1 MANHIAAAL
10 RYSSRGWKIFPCH
23 ATGDKRKRPLTENGL
38 HDASADP
45 AVITEWW
52 GRRHPDAL
60 IGLPTGA
67 TLGLVVLDIDVK
79 APAAYGYDT
88 LGDLGFAILPVT
100 PMAHTASGGLHLY
113 FLHPGTDFR
122 NTCGARGAGIGPGLD
137 WRGDG
142 GYVIAP
148 APGTGYSWDPIC
160 NFRTTKPVPVPAG
173 LMPKKIE
180 EHRTPS
186 PAVKPAVGLSR
197 YADAALDAACKA
209 IASAPAGQQETT
221 LNAECYS
228 IGTLAGARAI
238 PQDFARASLLWAAE
252 NMTSY
257 DPRRPWRRIELT
269 EKVNHAFDDG
279 LRNPRALQND

>member
-1 MANHIAAAL
+1 MANNINAAL
-10 RYSSRGWKIFPCH
+10 KYAGRGWKIFPCH
-23 ATGDKRKRPLTENGL
+23 ATGEKRKRPITKNGL
-38 HDASADP
+38 HDAAADP
-45 AVITEWW
+45 TIIAEWW
-52 GRRHPDAL
+52 SRDPDAL

-67 TLGLVVLDIDVK
+67 GLGLVVLDIDVK
-79 APAAYGYDT
+79 DPAAYGYDT
-88 LGDLGFAILPVT
+88 LDDLGFAILPVT
-100 PMAHTASGGLHLY
+100 PMVHTASGGLHLY
-113 FLHPGTDFR
+113 FLHPGGEFR

-148 APGTGYSWDPIC
+148 SPESGYSWDHAA

-180 EHRTPS
+180 EPRAA
-186 PAVKPAVGLSR
+186 PAVKPAIGLSR
-197 YADAALDAACKA
+197 YAEAALDAACKA
-209 IASAPAGQQETT
+209 IMSSPAGQQETT

-238 PQDFARASLLWAAE
+238 PQDTARAALLWAAG

-257 DPRRPWRRIELT
+257 DPRRPWRTREIA
-269 EKVNHAFDDG
+269 EKVNHAFDAG
-279 LRNPRALQND
+279 LLNPRATPND